1 MTAEASF
8 RTRRWRIAEHL
19 EHFRRV
25 VDTLRL
31 ENQLPGIQ
39 RVHPIGFMASQ
50 RRLSRLPESPWI
62 ESLEAKDVDAEVVGG
77 DSLPVKGI
85 DPAVPAEVVLRRVR
99 VEAIGS

>member
-8 RTRRWRIAEHL
+8 RLVDGGIAEHL

-25 VDTLRL
+25 LDTLRL

-50 RRLSRLPESPWI
+50 RRLSRVPESPWDRI
-62 ESLEAKDVDAEVVGG
+62 PPGK
-77 DSLPVKGI
+77 
-85 DPAVPAEVVLRRVR
+85 RR
-99 VEAIGS
+99 